1 MPAMMD
7 DAITTAAAWLAAGH
21 QVALGTVV
29 ASWGSAPRGP
39 GSQMAVR
46 DDGVFAGSV
55 SAGCVENEVIAA
67 ALETLKDGKSRNL
80 EFGVT
85 DDMAWSA
92 GLACGGRIG
101 IFVEAADAALL
112 DGLQAGGPVVRALD
126 LKGQYRFVDPS
137 TDKYAAE
144 AARADKSGMTD
155 DGRFLEVHNPPLE
168 LVIVGAVHI
177 AQVLTPM
184 ARLANYR
191 VRIID
196 PRTGWANAARFD
208 AAALVHAWPEE
219 ALAAQPLGPRS
230 ALVVLAHDPKIDD
243 PALLAGLA
251 SPAFYVGALGS
262 KKSHAARLARL
273 AAAGA
278 TPSQLARIHGPVG
291 LAIGARNPGEIALS
305 ILAQMTQT
313 LRN

>member
-1 MPAMMD
+1 MPPVMD
-7 DAITTAAAWLAAGH
+7 DAIAAAAAWLTAGH
-21 QVALGTVV
+21 SVALGTVV
-29 ASWGSAPRGP
+29 ASWGSALRGP

-46 DDGVFAGSV
+46 DDGVFVGSV

-67 ALETLKDGKSRNL
+67 ALETLADGKPRNL

-92 GLACGGRIG
+92 GLTCSGHIG

-112 DGLQAGGPVVRALD
+112 DGLRTGKPVVRALD
-126 LKGQYRFVDPS
+126 LKGQYRFIDPS
-137 TDKYAAE
+137 TDKSAAD
-144 AARADKSGMTD
+144 AARADKSGMGD
-155 DGRFLEVHNPPLE
+155 DGWFLEVHNPPLE

-177 AQVLTPM
+177 AQVLWPM
-184 ARLANYR
+184 AQLANYR

-196 PRTGWANAARFD
+196 PRTGWANAARFEG
-208 AAALVHAWPEE
+208 AALVHAWPGE
-219 ALAAQPLGPRS
+219 ALAAEPLGPRS

-243 PALLAGLA
+243 PALLAALA
-251 SPAFYVGALGS
+251 SPAFYLGALGS
-262 KKSHAARLARL
+262 KKSHAARLERL

-278 TPSQLARIHGPVG
+278 TPEQLGRIHGPVG

-305 ILAQMTQT
+305 ILAQMTQA